1 VRQRP
6 TRARVLAERALRDC
20 VYIVAPVPEESART
34 SEALSAE
41 GLDVRVFDCAEALLS
56 TLAPDARGCVVV
68 SADLPAPGARRLIEE
83 IRHCAPGLAVVVL
96 GREDDLRVAVDLV
109 RAGATEFVEH
119 PPSARRLRA
128 AVRRAIAAALAAS
141 AHSR

>member
-1 VRQRP
+1 VP

-34 SEALSAE
+34 REALSAE
-41 GLDVRVFDCAEALLS
+41 GLDVRVFESAEALIS

-68 SADLPAPGARRLIEE
+68 PADLPAPGARPLIEE
-83 IRHCAPGLAVVVL
+83 IRYRAPALAVVVL
-96 GREDDLRVAVDLV
+96 GREDDLRVAIDLV
-109 RAGATEFVEH
+109 RAGATEFVE
-119 PPSARRLRA
+119 PPLNARRLRA
-128 AVRRAIAAALAAS
+128 AVRRALAAARAAS